1 MCLVAVLCVILKS
14 LKKFDVSKVFKGAK
28 NDSGLC
34 FRAQSCFYRGKECGR
49 RRT

>member
-1 MCLVAVLCVILKS
+1 MCLVAVLCVILKP
-14 LKKFDVSKVFKGAK
+14 LKKVDVSEVFRGAE

-34 FRAQSCFYRGKECGR
+34 FRARGCFYRGKECGR